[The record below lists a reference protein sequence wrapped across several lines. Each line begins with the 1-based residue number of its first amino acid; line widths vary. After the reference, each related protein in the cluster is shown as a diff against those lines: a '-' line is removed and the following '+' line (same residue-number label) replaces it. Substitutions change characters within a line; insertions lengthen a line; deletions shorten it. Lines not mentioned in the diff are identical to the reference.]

1 MSAMMISPNKQSKYS
16 VNKHLQKIRE
26 FIQYDLWRQSHIDIH
41 APKKRWLYRFLQT
54 IILVARGFKDQVL
67 VVRAN
72 SLSFALLFAFIPM
85 MALIYAIARGF
96 GFEEIVKNTISSS
109 FLAEAN
115 IAPVLLEWIERYLE
129 TAREGLFLGIGLI
142 VLIWA
147 VYAFFNMLE
156 NSFNSI
162 WNVKQSRSFG
172 RRMTNYVMTLLLV
185 PVLVVVTSGI
195 SIFLNST
202 EVLASVLD
210 AIVPIRKFMLRLI
223 PFLATAGV
231 FTWIFIAIPNTKVK
245 FSSAIIPGIL
255 MGLLYQVV
263 QALSMYLVVL
273 FTRMSIV
280 YGAFSAI
287 PLVLI
292 WLHITCWLLLV
303 GAELAFAIQNND
315 LFAYE
320 KDLETMSRR
329 YKDYVM
335 LYLLSVIIR
344 RFEAGEQ
351 PQTIQQM
358 AAENQLPIRLV
369 QQLLSRMEDANI
381 IRRIYIEDE
390 EEQSFVPALNTRSIT
405 VEMVIGRISAQGTE
419 EFLQHT
425 PAEMQAFW
433 QRYQQMIDANHS
445 DDILVSE
452 LA

>member
-1 MSAMMISPNKQSKYS
+1 MNPRIQR
-16 VNKHLQKIRE
+16 IRE
-26 FIQYDLWRQSHIDIH
+26 FIQYDLWRQSHIGIH
-41 APKKRWLYRFLQT
+41 APKKRFLYRLLQT
-54 IILVARGFKDQVL
+54 LILVGRGFKDQVL

-85 MALIYAIARGF
+85 MALIYAVARGF
-96 GFEEIVKNTISSS
+96 GFEEVFTEQLTGS
-109 FLAEAN
+109 FLVEAN
-115 IAPVLLEWIERYLE
+115 IAPVLLEWVERYLA
-129 TAREGLFLGIGLI
+129 TARDGLFLGIGLV

-162 WNVKQSRSFG
+162 WNVKKTRSFG

-202 EVLASVLD
+202 EVLSSVLQ
-210 AIVPIRKFMLRLI
+210 AVEPLRRFMLRFI
-223 PFLATAGV
+223 PFVATSAV
-231 FTWIFIAIPNTKVK
+231 FTWIFIAIPSTKVK
-245 FSSAIIPGIL
+245 FSSAIIPGVL
-255 MGLLYQVV
+255 MGFLYQVV

-292 WLHITCWLLLV
+292 WLNITCWLLLI

-320 KDLETMSRR
+320 RDIETMSRR

-335 LYLLSVIIR
+335 LYLLSVIVR
-344 RFEAGEQ
+344 RFEHGET
-351 PQTIQQM
+351 PQTAHEM
-358 AAENQLPIRLV
+358 AMQNQLPIRLV
-369 QQLLSRMEDANI
+369 NQLLARLEDTNI
-381 IRRIYIEDE
+381 VRRVYVEQE
-390 EEQSFVPALNTRSIT
+390 EYEAFVPAMDTRLIT
-405 VEMVIGRISAQGTE
+405 VEMVIGKISAQGTE
-419 EFLQHT
+419 DFLLHT

-433 QRYQQMIDANHS
+433 QRYLQMCEANTS
-445 DDILVSE
+445 DDILVGD
-452 LA
+452 L

>member
-1 MSAMMISPNKQSKYS
+1 M
-16 VNKHLQKIRE
+16 
-26 FIQYDLWRQSHIDIH
+26 DIH

-96 GFEEIVKNTISSS
+96 GFEEIVKSTISSS

-115 IAPVLLEWIERYLE
+115 VAPVLLEWIERYLE
-129 TAREGLFLGIGLI
+129 TARDGLFVGIGLI

-162 WNVKQSRSFG
+162 WNVKQSRSFA

-210 AIVPIRKFMLRLI
+210 GIVPIRKFMLRFL
-223 PFLATAGV
+223 PFVATAGV

-273 FTRMSIV
+273 FARMSIV

-303 GAELAFAIQNND
+303 GSELAFAIQNND

-320 KDLETMSRR
+320 KDLKNMSRR

-344 RFEAGEQ
+344 RFEAGES
-351 PQTIQQM
+351 PQTAQEM

-369 QQLLSRMEDANI
+369 QQVLSRLEETVI
-381 IRRIYIEDE
+381 VRRVYVEDE
-390 EEQSFVPALNTRSIT
+390 EEQAFIPALDTKSIT

>member
-1 MSAMMISPNKQSKYS
+1 MNKR
-16 VNKHLQKIRE
+16 LQQIRE
-26 FIQYDLWRQSHIDIH
+26 FIQYDLWRQPHTAIH
-41 APKKRWLYRFLQT
+41 SPKKRLWYRTLQT

-72 SLSFALLFAFIPM
+72 SLSFSLLFAFIPM

-96 GFEEIVKNTISSS
+96 GFEEVIQEILSGS
-109 FLAEAN
+109 FLDEAN
-115 IAPVLLEWIERYLE
+115 IAPVLIDWIERYLE

-162 WNVKQSRSFG
+162 WNVKKTRSFT
-172 RRMTNYVMTLLLV
+172 RRLTNYLITLLLV

-202 EVLASVLD
+202 EILASVLD
-210 AIVPIRKFMLRLI
+210 AIEPIRKFMLRFI
-223 PFLATAGV
+223 PFVATAGV
-231 FTWIFIAIPNTKVK
+231 FTWIFVAIPNTKVK

-255 MGLLYQVV
+255 MGLLYQLV

-320 KDLETMSRR
+320 KDLKAMSRR

-335 LYLLSVIIR
+335 LYLLSIIIR
-344 RFEAGEQ
+344 RFEAGEA
-351 PQTIQQM
+351 PQTAQEL
-358 AAENQLPIRLV
+358 AAENKLPIRLV
-369 QQLLSRMEDANI
+369 QQLLSRLEETNI
-381 IRRIYIEDE
+381 VLRVYVEDE
-390 EEQSFVPALNTRSIT
+390 EEQAFVPALDTKSIT

-419 EFLQHT
+419 EFLLHT
-425 PAEMQAFW
+425 PTEMQAFW

-452 LA
+452 LS

>member
-1 MSAMMISPNKQSKYS
+1 MNKR
-16 VNKHLQKIRE
+16 LQQIRE
-26 FIQYDLWRQSHIDIH
+26 FVQYDLWRQSHMEIH

-96 GFEEIVKNTISSS
+96 GFEEIVKSTISSS

-115 IAPVLLEWIERYLE
+115 VATVLLEWIERYLE
-129 TAREGLFLGIGLI
+129 TARDGLFLGIGLI

-162 WNVKQSRSFG
+162 WNVKQSRSFA

-210 AIVPIRKFMLRLI
+210 GIVPIRKFMLRFL
-223 PFLATAGV
+223 PFVATTGV

-273 FTRMSIV
+273 FTRMSFV

-292 WLHITCWLLLV
+292 WLNVTCWLLLI

-315 LFAYE
+315 MFAYE
-320 KDLETMSRR
+320 KDLKAMSRR

-344 RFEAGEQ
+344 RFEAGEA
-351 PQTIQQM
+351 PQTAQDM
-358 AAENQLPIRLV
+358 AADNQLPIRLV
-369 QQLLSRMEDANI
+369 QQLLSRLEETVI
-381 IRRIYIEDE
+381 VRRVYIEDE
-390 EEQSFVPALNTRSIT
+390 EEHAFIPALDTKAIT

>member
-1 MSAMMISPNKQSKYS
+1 MNPRIQR
-16 VNKHLQKIRE
+16 LRE
-26 FIQYDLWRQSHIDIH
+26 FIQYDLWRQSHIGVH
-41 APKKRWLYRFLQT
+41 APKKRLLYRLLQT
-54 IILVARGFKDQVL
+54 IILVGRGFKDQVL

-96 GFEEIVKNTISSS
+96 GFEEVLKEIISGS

-129 TAREGLFLGIGLI
+129 TARGGLFLGIGLI

-162 WNVKQSRSFG
+162 WNVKKTRSFG
-172 RRMTNYVMTLLLV
+172 RRLTNYVMTLLLV
-185 PVLVVVTSGI
+185 PILVVVTSGI

-202 EVLASVLD
+202 EVLAPVLQ
-210 AIVPIRKFMLRLI
+210 AIEPIRKFMLRFI
-223 PFLATAGV
+223 PFVATSAV
-231 FTWIFIAIPNTKVK
+231 FIWIFMAIPNTKVK
-245 FSSAIIPGIL
+245 FSSAIIPGVV

-263 QALSMYLVVL
+263 QALSMFLVVL
-273 FTRMSIV
+273 FARMSIV

-292 WLHITCWLLLV
+292 WLNITCWLLLI

-320 KDLETMSRR
+320 RDIENMSRR

-335 LYLLSVIIR
+335 LYLLSVIVR
-344 RFEAGEQ
+344 RFEQ
-351 PQTIQQM
+351 STSPQTAKQM
-358 AAENQLPIRLV
+358 AEDNQLPIRLV
-369 QQLLSRMEDANI
+369 QQLLSRLEETSI
-381 IRRIYIEDE
+381 VRRVYVEKE
-390 EEQSFVPALNTRSIT
+390 EEEAFVPAMDTRMIT

-419 EFLQHT
+419 DFLQHT
-425 PAEMQAFW
+425 PQEMQAFW
-433 QRYQQMIDANHS
+433 QSYLQMIESNPS
-445 DDILVSE
+445 DDILVRD
-452 LA
+452 L

>member
-1 MSAMMISPNKQSKYS
+1 MKKRLHQF
-16 VNKHLQKIRE
+16 RE
-26 FIQYDLWRQSHIDIH
+26 FIHYDLWRQPHIAIH
-41 APKKRWLYRFLQT
+41 APRKRFLYRTLQT

-72 SLSFALLFAFIPM
+72 SLSFSLLFAFIPM

-96 GFEEIVKNTISSS
+96 GFEQILQETMSTS

-129 TAREGLFLGIGLI
+129 TARDGLFLGIGLI

-162 WNVKQSRSFG
+162 WNVKLSRSFG
-172 RRMTNYVMTLLLV
+172 RRLTNYLMTLLLV

-202 EVLASVLD
+202 EILSSVLT
-210 AIVPIRKFMLRLI
+210 AIEPIRKFMLRFL
-223 PFLATAGV
+223 PFVATTAV

-245 FSSAIIPGIL
+245 FSSAIIPGIV
-255 MGLLYQVV
+255 MGLLYQFV

-280 YGAFSAI
+280 YGAFSVI
-287 PLVLI
+287 PLILI
-292 WLHITCWLLLV
+292 WLNITCWLLLI

-320 KDLETMSRR
+320 KDIATMSRR

-351 PQTIQQM
+351 PQTAQEM
-358 AAENQLPIRLV
+358 AAANQLPIRMV
-369 QQLLSRMEDANI
+369 QQLLSRLEETNI
-381 IRRIYIEDE
+381 LHRVHIEQK
-390 EEQSFVPALNTRSIT
+390 EEQAFVPALDTKSIT

-425 PAEMQAFW
+425 PKEMQVFW
-433 QRYQQMIDANHS
+433 QRYLEMIAANPS

>member
-1 MSAMMISPNKQSKYS
+1 MNPRIQR
-16 VNKHLQKIRE
+16 IRE
-26 FIQYDLWRQSHIDIH
+26 FIQYDLWRQSHIGVH
-41 APKKRWLYRFLQT
+41 APKKRLLYRILQT
-54 IILVARGFKDQVL
+54 LILVGRGFKDQVL

-72 SLSFALLFAFIPM
+72 SLTFALLFAFIPM
-85 MALIYAIARGF
+85 MALIYAVARGF
-96 GFEEIVKNTISSS
+96 GFEELVSEQLTGS

-115 IAPVLLEWIERYLE
+115 IAPVLLEWIERYLA
-129 TAREGLFLGIGLI
+129 TARDGLFVGIGLV

-162 WNVKQSRSFG
+162 WNVKKTRSFG

-185 PVLVVVTSGI
+185 PILVVVTSGI

-202 EVLASVLD
+202 EVLSSVLQS
-210 AIVPIRKFMLRLI
+210 VEPLRKFMLRFI
-223 PFLATAGV
+223 PFVATSAV
-231 FTWIFIAIPNTKVK
+231 FTWIFIAIPSTKVK
-245 FSSAIIPGIL
+245 FSSAIIPGVL
-255 MGLLYQVV
+255 MGFLYQVV

-292 WLHITCWLLLV
+292 WLNITCWLLLI
-303 GAELAFAIQNND
+303 GSALAFAIQNND

-320 KDLETMSRR
+320 RDIETMSRR

-335 LYLLSVIIR
+335 LYLLSVIVR
-344 RFEAGEQ
+344 RFEHGDT
-351 PQTIQQM
+351 PQTAQEM
-358 AAENQLPIRLV
+358 ALHHQLPIRLV
-369 QQLLSRMEDANI
+369 SQLLTRLEDTNI
-381 IRRIYIEDE
+381 VRRVYVEQEEDE
-390 EEQSFVPALNTRSIT
+390 TFVPAMDTRLIT

-425 PAEMQAFW
+425 PPEMQAFW
-433 QRYQQMIDANHS
+433 QRYLQMCEANTS
-445 DDILVSE
+445 DDILVGD
-452 LA
+452 L

>member
-1 MSAMMISPNKQSKYS
+1 MKQR
-16 VNKHLQKIRE
+16 LQHFKE
-26 FIQYDLWRQSHIDIH
+26 FIQYDLWRQSHMNIH
-41 APKKRWLYRFLQT
+41 TPRKRLWYRILQT

-96 GFEEIVKNTISSS
+96 GFEEVLQETLSGS

-115 IAPVLLEWIERYLE
+115 IAPVLIEWIERYLE
-129 TAREGLFLGIGLI
+129 TARGGFFLGMGLI
-142 VLIWA
+142 VLVWA

-162 WNVKQSRSFG
+162 WNVKQSRSLG
-172 RRMTNYVMTLLLV
+172 RRLTNYIMTLLLV
-185 PVLVVVTSGI
+185 PILVVVTSGI
-195 SIFLNST
+195 SIFLNSA
-202 EVLASVLD
+202 EVLSSVLE
-210 AIVPIRKFMLRLI
+210 AIEPVRKFMLRFI
-223 PFLATAGV
+223 PFVATTAV
-231 FTWIFIAIPNTKVK
+231 FTWIFTAIPNTKVK
-245 FSSAIIPGIL
+245 FSSAFIPGII

-263 QALSMYLVVL
+263 QSLSMYLVVL

-280 YGAFSAI
+280 YGAFSII

-292 WLHITCWLLLV
+292 WLNITCWLLLI

-320 KDLETMSRR
+320 NDLKKMSRR

-335 LYLLSVIIR
+335 LYILATIIR
-344 RFEAGEQ
+344 RFEAGEA
-351 PQTIQQM
+351 PQTAQEM
-358 AAENQLPIRLV
+358 ATINQLPIRLV
-369 QQLLSRMEDANI
+369 QQLLSRMEETNI
-381 IRRIYIEDE
+381 IRRVYIEQE
-390 EEQSFVPALNTRSIT
+390 EDQAFVPALDTKTIT
-405 VEMVIGRISAQGTE
+405 VEMVIGRISAQGSE

-433 QRYQQMIDANHS
+433 QRYQQMIEANHS

-452 LA
+452 LT

>member
-1 MSAMMISPNKQSKYS
+1 MNPRIQR
-16 VNKHLQKIRE
+16 IRE
-26 FIQYDLWRQSHIDIH
+26 FIQYDLWRQSHIGVH
-41 APKKRWLYRFLQT
+41 APKKRLLYRILQT
-54 IILVARGFKDQVL
+54 LILVGRGFKDQVL

-72 SLSFALLFAFIPM
+72 SLTFALLFAFIPM
-85 MALIYAIARGF
+85 MALIYAVARGF
-96 GFEEIVKNTISSS
+96 GFEELVSQQLTGS

-115 IAPVLLEWIERYLE
+115 IAPILLEWDERYLA
-129 TAREGLFLGIGLI
+129 TARDGLFVGIGLV

-162 WNVKQSRSFG
+162 WNVKKTRSFG

-185 PVLVVVTSGI
+185 PILVVVTSGI

-202 EVLASVLD
+202 EVLSSVLQS
-210 AIVPIRKFMLRLI
+210 VEPLRKFMLRFI
-223 PFLATAGV
+223 PFVATSAV
-231 FTWIFIAIPNTKVK
+231 FTWIFIAIPSTKVK
-245 FSSAIIPGIL
+245 FSSAIIPGVL
-255 MGLLYQVV
+255 MGFLYQVV

-292 WLHITCWLLLV
+292 WLNITCWLLLI
-303 GAELAFAIQNND
+303 GAVLAFAIQNNE

-320 KDLETMSRR
+320 RDIVTMSRR

-335 LYLLSVIIR
+335 LYLLSVIIK
-344 RFEAGEQ
+344 RFENGES
-351 PQTIQQM
+351 PEKIRDM
-358 AAENQLPIRLV
+358 AKNNQLPIRLV
-369 QQLLSRMEDANI
+369 GQLMARLEDANI
-381 IRRIYIEDE
+381 VHRVYIDQDE
-390 EEQSFVPALNTRSIT
+390 ESAFVPAMDTKKIT
-405 VEMVIGRISAQGTE
+405 VELVVGRISSQGTE

-425 PAEMQAFW
+425 PKEMQEFW
-433 QRYQQMIDANHS
+433 QHYQAMLEANQS

-452 LA
+452 L

>member
-1 MSAMMISPNKQSKYS
+1 MNKR
-16 VNKHLQKIRE
+16 LQQIRE
-26 FIQYDLWRQSHIDIH
+26 FIQYDLWRQPHTAIH
-41 APKKRWLYRFLQT
+41 SPKKRLWYRTLQT

-72 SLSFALLFAFIPM
+72 SLSFSLLFAFIPM
-85 MALIYAIARGF
+85 IALIYAIARGF
-96 GFEEIVKNTISSS
+96 GFEEVIQEILSGS
-109 FLAEAN
+109 FLDEAN
-115 IAPVLLEWIERYLE
+115 IAPVLIDWIERYLE

-162 WNVKQSRSFG
+162 WNVKKTRSFT
-172 RRMTNYVMTLLLV
+172 RRLTNYLITLLLV

-202 EVLASVLD
+202 EILASVLD
-210 AIVPIRKFMLRLI
+210 AIEPIRKFMLRFI
-223 PFLATAGV
+223 PFVATAGV
-231 FTWIFIAIPNTKVK
+231 FTWIFVAIPNTKVK

-255 MGLLYQVV
+255 MGLLYQLV

-320 KDLETMSRR
+320 KDLKAMSRR

-335 LYLLSVIIR
+335 LYLLSIIIR
-344 RFEAGEQ
+344 RFEAGEA
-351 PQTIQQM
+351 PQTAQEL
-358 AAENQLPIRLV
+358 AAENKLPIRLV
-369 QQLLSRMEDANI
+369 QQLLSRLEETNI
-381 IRRIYIEDE
+381 VLRVYVEDE
-390 EEQSFVPALNTRSIT
+390 EEQAFVPALDTKSIT

-419 EFLQHT
+419 EFLLHT
-425 PAEMQAFW
+425 PTEMQAFW

-445 DDILVSE
+445 DDILVSD
-452 LA
+452 LS

>member
-1 MSAMMISPNKQSKYS
+1 M
-16 VNKHLQKIRE
+16 E
-26 FIQYDLWRQSHIDIH
+26 IH

-96 GFEEIVKNTISSS
+96 GFEEIVKSTISSS

-115 IAPVLLEWIERYLE
+115 VAPVLLEWIERYLE
-129 TAREGLFLGIGLI
+129 TARDGLFVGIGLI

-162 WNVKQSRSFG
+162 WNVKQSRSFT

-210 AIVPIRKFMLRLI
+210 SIVPIRKFMLRFL
-223 PFLATAGV
+223 PFVATAGV

-273 FTRMSIV
+273 FARMSIV

-303 GAELAFAIQNND
+303 GSELAFAIQNND

-320 KDLETMSRR
+320 KDLKNMSRR

-344 RFEAGEQ
+344 RFEVGES
-351 PQTIQQM
+351 PQTAQEM

-369 QQLLSRMEDANI
+369 QQVLSRLEETVI
-381 IRRIYIEDE
+381 VRRVYVEDE
-390 EEQSFVPALNTRSIT
+390 EVQAFIPALDTKSIT

>member
-1 MSAMMISPNKQSKYS
+1 M
-16 VNKHLQKIRE
+16 E
-26 FIQYDLWRQSHIDIH
+26 IH

-96 GFEEIVKNTISSS
+96 GFEEIVKSTISSS

-115 IAPVLLEWIERYLE
+115 VAPVLLEWIERYLE
-129 TAREGLFLGIGLI
+129 TARDGLFVGIGLI

-162 WNVKQSRSFG
+162 WNVKQSRSFT

-202 EVLASVLD
+202 EVLAFVLD
-210 AIVPIRKFMLRLI
+210 GIVPIRKFMLRFL
-223 PFLATAGV
+223 PFVATAGV

-273 FTRMSIV
+273 FARMSIV

-315 LFAYE
+315 MFAYE
-320 KDLETMSRR
+320 KDLKNMSRR

-344 RFEAGEQ
+344 RFEVGES
-351 PQTIQQM
+351 PQTAQEM

-369 QQLLSRMEDANI
+369 QQVLSRLEETVI
-381 IRRIYIEDE
+381 VRRVYVEDE
-390 EEQSFVPALNTRSIT
+390 EEQAFIPALDTKSIT